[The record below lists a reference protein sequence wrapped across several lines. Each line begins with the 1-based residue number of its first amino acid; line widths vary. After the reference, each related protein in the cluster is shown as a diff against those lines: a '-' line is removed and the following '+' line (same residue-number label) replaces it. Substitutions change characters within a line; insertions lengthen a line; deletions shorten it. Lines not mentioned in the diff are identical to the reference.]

1 MCRLPTDAF
10 STVFVVPFALISF
23 SQIAQLIWPA
33 RNLAMGWFIL
43 GTSGDS
49 VCCRAPLRR
58 EGKEDEDIAKALHC
72 HRNTVANVR
81 QRFVEHGL
89 EAALGRKK
97 RLKPP
102 CEKLLDGE
110 KEARL
115 IALSCSQPPPGHARW
130 PLRLLA
136 ERIVALEIVE
146 SISHETVRRALKET
160 ASSPICASAG

>member
-1 MCRLPTDAF
+1 MSKRYVVRLADDER
-10 STVFVVPFALISF
+10 
-23 SQIAQLIWPA
+23 AQLKDVVSKASAQAYTIKHANIPLSADADGPA
-33 RNLAMGWFIL
+33 
-43 GTSGDS
+43 S
-49 VCCRAPLRR
+49 
-58 EGKEDEDIAKALHC
+58 KDEDIAKALHC

-130 PLRLLA
+130 SLRLLA
-136 ERIVALEIVE
+136 ERMVALEIVE
-146 SISHETVRRALKET
+146 SISHETVRRTLKET

>member
-1 MCRLPTDAF
+1 MPGPSSQRGEGRRGHRQGLALPQD
-10 STVFVVPFALISF
+10 
-23 SQIAQLIWPA
+23 
-33 RNLAMGWFIL
+33 
-43 GTSGDS
+43 
-49 VCCRAPLRR
+49 
-58 EGKEDEDIAKALHC
+58 
-72 HRNTVANVR
+72 TVANVR